1 MAMNCDEMDKAM
13 HECMTVIW
21 RSYRAGAAEFNACFA
36 GLHEKYGDDTAVE
49 SFINFMGFGLS
60 PALARK
66 QYENSNK

>member
-1 MAMNCDEMDKAM
+1 MGMSCDEMDKAL
-13 HECMTVIW
+13 HDVMTTIW
-21 RSYRAGAAEFNACFA
+21 KSYRAGAAEFNACFA

-66 QYENSNK
+66 ANENFNK